1 MQRGQT
7 FRRRQNGQ
15 HKKTIKKSPL
25 DPCTVPLLSFRI
37 AGNRSDNSQ
46 RDRERKS
53 MNRGLSAILRRGWER
68 LGGATRT
75 SDWQSSWQR
84 QRQTAGTSRVFFSE
98 RARVIFLSRI
108 SRELSSLRVNKTR
121 RRFYGMNLWQ
131 RSQVSF
137 GRHRHVTKES
147 LSENE

>member
-1 MQRGQT
+1 MLNAARSNLLRG
-7 FRRRQNGQ
+7 RQNGR
-15 HKKTIKKSPL
+15 HKKKKKSPL

-37 AGNRSDNSQ
+37 VGNRSDNSQ
-46 RDRERKS
+46 RDRERES

-108 SRELSSLRVNKTR
+108 SRELSSL
-121 RRFYGMNLWQ
+121 Q
-131 RSQVSF
+131 RKQNSSQVLWNGSPTTIT
-137 GRHRHVTKES
+137 GVSRTAQARDQGKSV
-147 LSENE
+147 